1 MTPQT
6 KDRLLVN
13 LELLPKR
20 ASAWAY
26 TAGGLLLAT
35 FLGLTESQ
43 RQAVY
48 DALHVPP
55 ALYPVIA
62 LLVGLIAQVW
72 PQKATAPEVV
82 VDKLADKA
90 IKREE
95 AESALD
101 PLKPTNAD
109 TPQ

>member
-1 MTPQT
+1 MTPEN

-26 TAGGLLLAT
+26 TVGGVLLAA
-35 FLGLTESQ
+35 FLGLTEAQ

-62 LLVGLIAQVW
+62 LVIGLVAQIL

-82 VDKLADKA
+82 ADKLADKA
-90 IKREE
+90 AKREG
-95 AESALD
+95 ATTIVDD
-101 PLKPTNAD
+101 P
-109 TPQ
+109 Q